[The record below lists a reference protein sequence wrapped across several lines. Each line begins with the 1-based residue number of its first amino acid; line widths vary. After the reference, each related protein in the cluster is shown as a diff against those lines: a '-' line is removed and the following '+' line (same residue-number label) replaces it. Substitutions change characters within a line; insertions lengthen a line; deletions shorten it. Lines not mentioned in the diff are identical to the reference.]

1 MQGCKSDYPLQT
13 LDTFPT
19 KIFAVIIPDTAEQFQ
34 RFLFIRSDN
43 SQQIDF
49 FEDKDNMNIIVIVI
63 THSHNYRH
71 LSIYIIKSMNIV
83 AELPGFRRQ
92 FGAHFFRILL
102 TAARQNTGYDV
113 EDDQNKNEE

>member
-1 MQGCKSDYPLQT
+1 
-13 LDTFPT
+13 
-19 KIFAVIIPDTAEQFQ
+19 
-34 RFLFIRSDN
+34 
-43 SQQIDF
+43 
-49 FEDKDNMNIIVIVI
+49 
-63 THSHNYRH
+63 
-71 LSIYIIKSMNIV
+71 MNIV